1 MANLQERLQQV
12 SMARLALAEGLQGV
26 QGAQLSNLFLQTLLM
41 NWHKSC
47 SAQKEERRLLKRRQL
62 AASLVDGSSRL
73 GQQMLLNQTLFAW
86 SGLAH
91 NSKVAD
97 WAKRT
102 AHAQSAKAVLAA
114 RIAFGATTGNL
125 SDFVQRWHTA
135 ARAARHAR
143 AKEAARVALE
153 TSLKR
158 RNLRCSWDR
167 WVEAWRLDSTERML
181 QTQKEEATRQERQ
194 LKAGAARRLLQDQ
207 TGFFTKFV
215 LHCWCTA
222 ARLDVSTKRRLVLNA
237 WHETTVMAQ
246 QVRQQKACAR
256 EGSRRLATGLLRFLD
271 GSLTP
276 AAELLL
282 RSAWQSWLCVATSG
296 QAMGQAMQHDS
307 LQRCA
312 EAELRRLCLNLRGGQ
327 RRLAMGLC
335 HENVLRL
342 QLVFETWRRVRT
354 KARARD
360 LIGGLLNQES
370 DLCLRLS
377 LYRWRAF
384 RHLRRRRKEALS
396 KMVYY
401 ISQDETCHQRVL
413 WNSWRLLLQ
422 DTKAHGARVQKRR
435 GRCNTMQR
443 MVHHFDSTL
452 LMSTVFAW
460 HCAVKVAAL
469 RKRFVKGSHSFCET
483 VDGLCQAAQLQAI
496 FTAWVDVLLISQTAA
511 MRLGIRAPKE
521 AMLGFYGAHLSKR
534 SAVPEA
540 QLKSQLAE
548 AARGQAML
556 APVRLQHLTIQ
567 AVFSHW
573 QSIFQQLQEARQM
586 QMLLLERCDL
596 AILRA
601 CYSGWR
607 DVYGRNPGHQQRL
620 RQHQWS
626 LRQRSCFGRVL
637 ARYISNHDVQ
647 EMQLQLL
654 LLQWWRQTAELPGAR
669 MGSVEHLAYLQE
681 VSVMLWTQDRRRE
694 LISHSI
700 TAWCCAVAQVRAES
714 SRRAADSR
722 RLALLTS
729 CDALTR
735 DEPQRLTAVLALR
748 ALLAWNRLLEVG
760 TRRCAARKVKRSMCD
775 VLGVGARREATTLMS
790 NALAAWRR
798 EVQQVRGGRWLWGR
812 RDHCLQLSDLLE
824 TRDRLSF
831 FLRDWFLRWRCT
843 FWESRAETFA
853 SELHLLASLLQES
866 TITCRELR
874 TQLLTLRGS
883 SCRLGRAALCAVLVA
898 WQRVVTQRIQD
909 MGGRPAPPAPA
920 PVPSPAATAAPS
932 APEPRVPQRTS
943 SQQGPGRVAPR
954 TGGPRETVA
963 AQRVA
968 RLLSI
973 TSVKATSRA
982 VRHG

>member
-1 MANLQERLQQV
+1 
-12 SMARLALAEGLQGV
+12 
-26 QGAQLSNLFLQTLLM
+26 
-41 NWHKSC
+41 
-47 SAQKEERRLLKRRQL
+47 
-62 AASLVDGSSRL
+62 
-73 GQQMLLNQTLFAW
+73 
-86 SGLAH
+86 
-91 NSKVAD
+91 
-97 WAKRT
+97 
-102 AHAQSAKAVLAA
+102 
-114 RIAFGATTGNL
+114 
-125 SDFVQRWHTA
+125 
-135 ARAARHAR
+135 
-143 AKEAARVALE
+143 
-153 TSLKR
+153 
-158 RNLRCSWDR
+158 
-167 WVEAWRLDSTERML
+167 
-181 QTQKEEATRQERQ
+181 
-194 LKAGAARRLLQDQ
+194 
-207 TGFFTKFV
+207 
-215 LHCWCTA
+215 
-222 ARLDVSTKRRLVLNA
+222 
-237 WHETTVMAQ
+237 
-246 QVRQQKACAR
+246 
-256 EGSRRLATGLLRFLD
+256 
-271 GSLTP
+271 
-276 AAELLL
+276 
-282 RSAWQSWLCVATSG
+282 
-296 QAMGQAMQHDS
+296 MQHDS

-335 HENVLRL
+335 HGDVLRL
-342 QLVFETWRRVRT
+342 QLVFDTWRRFRIRKV
-354 KARARD
+354 RARD
-360 LIGGLLNQES
+360 FIGGLLNQES

-384 RHLRRRRKEALS
+384 LHVRRKRKQALS
-396 KMVYY
+396 KMLYY

-422 DTKAHGARVQKRR
+422 DAKAAAARVEKRR
-435 GRCNTMQR
+435 GRCNAMQR

-460 HCAVKVAAL
+460 HRAVKVAAL

-521 AMLGFYGAHLSKR
+521 ATLGFYGAHLSKR

-573 QSIFQQLQEARQM
+573 QSISQQLQEARQM
-586 QMLLLERCDL
+586 ARLLLERCDL

-637 ARYISNHDVQ
+637 ARSISNHDAQ

-654 LLQWWRQTAELPGAR
+654 LLQWWRQTAELRGAR
-669 MGSVEHLAYLQE
+669 TGSAEHLAYLQE

-748 ALLAWNRLLEVG
+748 ALLAWNRLLEAG
-760 TRRCAARKVKRSMCD
+760 TRRFAARKVKRSMCD
-775 VLGVGARREATTLMS
+775 VLGVGARREAFALMS
-790 NALAAWRR
+790 NALGAWRR
-798 EVQQVRGGRWLWGR
+798 EVQQVRGGRWLWRR
-812 RDHCLQLSDLLE
+812 RDHCLQLSDLVE

-831 FLRDWFLRWRCT
+831 FLRDWFLRWRCSL
-843 FWESRAETFA
+843 WESRAETFA

-898 WQRVVTQRIQD
+898 WQRVVTERIQD

-920 PVPSPAATAAPS
+920 PPPAPVPAAMVAAS

-943 SQQGPGRVAPR
+943 AQQGPSRVAPR
-954 TGGPRETVA
+954 TGGPRETAA

-973 TSVKATSRA
+973 TSVKAASSRA
-982 VRHG
+982 VR

>member
-1 MANLQERLQQV
+1 M
-12 SMARLALAEGLQGV
+12 
-26 QGAQLSNLFLQTLLM
+26 
-41 NWHKSC
+41 
-47 SAQKEERRLLKRRQL
+47 
-62 AASLVDGSSRL
+62 
-73 GQQMLLNQTLFAW
+73 
-86 SGLAH
+86 
-91 NSKVAD
+91 
-97 WAKRT
+97 
-102 AHAQSAKAVLAA
+102 
-114 RIAFGATTGNL
+114 
-125 SDFVQRWHTA
+125 
-135 ARAARHAR
+135 
-143 AKEAARVALE
+143 ALE
-153 TSLKR
+153 SSLAR

-167 WVEAWRLDSTERML
+167 WVEAWRLDST
-181 QTQKEEATRQERQ
+181 TRQERQ

-207 TGFFTKFV
+207 TGSFTKFV
-215 LHCWCTA
+215 LQCWCTA
-222 ARLDVSTKRRLVLNA
+222 ARDFRKERRQRSTAELLAEGMDLSTKQRLVLNA
-237 WHETTVMAQ
+237 WHETSLIAQ

-271 GSLTP
+271 GSRPGHAVVT
-276 AAELLL
+276 ELLL

-335 HENVLRL
+335 YGDVLRL
-342 QLVFETWRRVRT
+342 QLVFDTWRRFRIRKV
-354 KARARD
+354 RARD
-360 LIGGLLNQES
+360 FLGGLLNQES
-370 DLCLRLS
+370 DFYLRLS

-384 RHLRRRRKEALS
+384 LHLRRRRKQALS

-422 DTKAHGARVQKRR
+422 DAKAAAARVEKRG
-435 GRCNTMQR
+435 GRCTAIQR

-460 HCAVKVAAL
+460 HSAVKVAAL

-521 AMLGFYGAHLSKR
+521 ATLGFYGAHLSKR
-534 SAVPEA
+534 SSVPEA

-548 AARGQAML
+548 AARAQAML
-556 APVRLQHLTIQ
+556 APLRLQHLTIQ

-573 QSIFQQLQEARQM
+573 QSIILQLQEARQM
-586 QMLLLERCDL
+586 ALLLLERCDL
-596 AILRA
+596 AVLRA

-637 ARYISNHDVQ
+637 ARSISNHDAQ
-647 EMQLQLL
+647 EMHLKLL
-654 LLQWWRQTAELPGAR
+654 LLQWWRQTAELRGQR
-669 MGSVEHLAYLQE
+669 MGKTEHLAYLQE

-700 TAWCCAVAQVRAES
+700 TAWCCAVSQVRAEA
-714 SRRAADSR
+714 SRRAADTR

-760 TRRCAARKVKRSMCD
+760 TRRFAPRKVKRSICD

-790 NALAAWRR
+790 NALAAWRS
-798 EVQQVRGGRWLWGR
+798 EVQQVRGGRWLWR
-812 RDHCLQLSDLLE
+812 RRENCSQLSDLVE

-831 FLRDWFLRWRCT
+831 FLRDWFLRWRCSL
-843 FWESRAETFA
+843 WESRAETFA
-853 SELHLLASLLQES
+853 SELHLLASMLQES

-898 WQRVVTQRIQD
+898 WQRVVTERIQD
-909 MGGRPAPPAPA
+909 MGGRPAPAAPA
-920 PVPSPAATAAPS
+920 ALPTAATATAAP
-932 APEPRVPQRTS
+932 EPRSQRTV
-943 SQQGPGRVAPR
+943 QQGSGRVVAR
-954 TGGPRETVA
+954 TGGPPSRETAA

-973 TSVKATSRA
+973 TSVKATSSRA
-982 VRHG
+982 VRQG